1 MQLNK
6 IKVSEDVDQK
16 LKQLKAKTGL
26 TPNLLCRIGFC
37 LSLREPG
44 IPDPSVYDEN
54 SNREFNRY
62 TLTGAWDSLFVALL
76 VQRCAKDKIFIPEN
90 IEEQFRAHINRGVL
104 LMFQRVKHLNDIC
117 RLIEET
123 RVDLVPTTEVGEESY
138 L

>member
-16 LKQLKAKTGL
+16 LKQLKSKTGL

-37 LSLREPG
+37 LSLREPET
-44 IPDPSVYDEN
+44 PDPLAYDEK

-62 TLTGAWDSLFVALL
+62 TLTGNWDSLFIGLL
-76 VQRCAKDKIFIPEN
+76 TQRCAKDGLRIPGDL
-90 IEEQFRAHINRGVL
+90 EEQFRAHLNRGVL
-104 LMFQRVKHLNDIC
+104 LLFQRVKHLNDLC

-123 RVDLVPTTEVGEESY
+123 NADIHPVNEVEEVQG